1 MRDAQSVMADLA
13 SSGLTPT
20 QIALVI
26 ELSAAVA
33 AEASPAIDKAAN
45 NKRAYDREYR
55 RTHRK
60 SRTTSYESHDTPSP
74 NERDILT
81 PTREKPKPSGL
92 VKNCGKGVRL
102 SADWEPRPLSG
113 KAAQMVAAWHPGE
126 LERELAKFKN
136 YWLAKGA
143 NAARTDWQRTWVN
156 WLINADERKPQHGQ
170 PASNVS
176 SLRGTRPDPALDLL
190 RAARA
195 AEDCEDRWRTGTSL
209 PAIGTG

>member
-1 MRDAQSVMADLA
+1 MNAAAIRLLAQKGLSALDIADVAEALESTRTDTTADKRRAWDRDRKRQKRENER
-13 SSGLTPT
+13 
-20 QIALVI
+20 
-26 ELSAAVA
+26 ELSGG
-33 AEASPAIDKAAN
+33 
-45 NKRAYDREYR
+45 
-55 RTHRK
+55 K
-60 SRTTSYESHDTPSP
+60 SGGNPPDPSP

-81 PTREKPKPSGL
+81 PTHEKPKPSGL

-156 WLINADERKPQHGQ
+156 WLINADERKPHNGQ

-195 AEDCEDRWRTGTSL
+195 AEDCEDRWRAGTSL